1 MQIKTNSQ
9 VAASNINNI
18 NDKLIKESN
27 YIKSNYIKI
36 NTLIDVLSWLV
47 KNIKNNKLNLPSEK
61 IKDEIELIVLKTCGV
76 RKERWLYK
84 LFKKRP

>member
-1 MQIKTNSQ
+1 MQIKTFSQ

-18 NDKLIKESN
+18 NDKPITESN

-47 KNIKNNKLNLPSEK
+47 KNINNDKLNLPAEK
-61 IKDEIELIVLKTCGV
+61 IKGEIEYIVLKTCGV
-76 RKERWLYK
+76 RKER
-84 LFKKRP
+84 